1 MCVTHA
7 HVCPGLEQQDDVIGK
22 AISACCYEGRL
33 AQCVCLVDVIIA
45 QDAVQLAQGERGRSG
60 LGAASQVVDC
70 WRHEARRGFR
80 S

>member
-45 QDAVQLAQGERGRSG
+45 QDAVQLAQGERGLGG
-60 LGAASQVVDC
+60 LGTTWLSILQTLLC
-70 WRHEARRGFR
+70 ILQLF
-80 S
+80 